1 MPTVEELST
10 GVQTLRERLSKL
22 SEAILL
28 QISESLDVDPV
39 LREVV
44 ERARADRR
52 LRLRMILGVAELGDE
67 VAQRIATIRAGQR
80 RADRMRSA
88 SSVNLSAV
96 G

>member
-10 GVQTLRERLSKL
+10 EVQTLRERLSKL
-22 SEAILL
+22 SEAILR
-28 QISESLDVDPV
+28 ISESLDVDPV

-52 LRLRMILGVAELGDE
+52 RRLRMILGAAELGDE

>member
-10 GVQTLRERLSKL
+10 EVRTLRERLSKL
-22 SEAILL
+22 SEAILR
-28 QISESLDVDPV
+28 ISESLDVDPV

-52 LRLRMILGVAELGDE
+52 RRLRMIPGAAELGDE